1 MTEEKIYSV
10 AEATALLPYI
20 APALVEL
27 REKFEEAA
35 KIRAAVAQAAVTN
48 GGSSDRDGDRDKE
61 NRTMA
66 RVTELI
72 ERLEEWQV
80 ELRDIETGLIDFPS
94 RMGDEQVW
102 LCWRL
107 GEPSVAYFHRRDEG
121 FAARKPL

>member
-1 MTEEKIYSV
+1 MTEERLYSV
-10 AEATALLPYI
+10 KEANEMLPYI

-35 KIRAAVAQAAVTN
+35 KIKAAVTQAAVTN
-48 GGSSDRDGDRDKE
+48 GGSRHRDSW

-72 ERLEEWQV
+72 ERLAEWQI
-80 ELRDIETGLIDFPS
+80 ELRDIETGLIDFPA
-94 RMGDEQVW
+94 RFGDEDVW

-107 GEPSVAYFHRRDEG
+107 GEPSVAYWHRRDEG
-121 FAARKPL
+121 FAERQPL